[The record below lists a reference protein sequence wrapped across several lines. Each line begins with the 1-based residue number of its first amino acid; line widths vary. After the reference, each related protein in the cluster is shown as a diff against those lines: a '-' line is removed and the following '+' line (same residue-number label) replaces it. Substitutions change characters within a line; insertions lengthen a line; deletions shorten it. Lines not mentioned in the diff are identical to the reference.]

1 MLYYGKARL
10 RLDRVLF
17 ALAISYLAVGLSSF
31 YAGSAGEGAHSRI
44 PETVSQKTR
53 IEDPAKAVSVVP
65 EKAFADLC
73 LADSPGPL
81 VDARGLPLA
90 TSSSSLTRRIPSA
103 DGEQRSSS
111 IEITRSRVESAVP
124 VETLGAEATRLE
136 FFFGID
142 EAVSFGALM
151 KSWEHA
157 LGHTVL
163 VSEELSQSLLTIQTK
178 DCPSLTWGQFKA
190 LMEGHGIAFLE
201 QHVGRGQFVISVFL
215 KP

>member
-17 ALAISYLAVGLSSF
+17 ALAMSYFMVALSSF
-31 YAGSAGEGAHSRI
+31 YAGSAADWTRARTLEPVA
-44 PETVSQKTR
+44 EKTK
-53 IEDPAKAVSVVP
+53 IEDQAKAVSVVP

-73 LADSPGPL
+73 LADSPGPM
-81 VDARGLPLA
+81 VDERGLPLA
-90 TSSSSLTRRIPSA
+90 TSSSSFTRLIPS
-103 DGEQRSSS
+103 GEGELRLSS

-124 VETLGAEATRLE
+124 SETLGAEATRLE
-136 FFFGID
+136 FFFGSD

-178 DCPSLTWGQFKA
+178 DCPSLTWGQFKS
-190 LMEGHGIAFLE
+190 LMKGHGIAFLE